1 MEKYINE
8 VEIEIVIAEENILT
22 ARIEK
27 LKYNVKREKQLL
39 RKELCQRRYALRER
53 VTGDG
58 VVSIAEHFSGV
69 EHLTDKEAA

>member
-53 VTGDG
+53 V
-58 VVSIAEHFSGV
+58 SGSQ
-69 EHLTDKEAA
+69 L

>member
-27 LKYNVKREKQLL
+27 LKYNVKREKQLR

-53 VTGDG
+53 V
-58 VVSIAEHFSGV
+58 SGSQ
-69 EHLTDKEAA
+69 L